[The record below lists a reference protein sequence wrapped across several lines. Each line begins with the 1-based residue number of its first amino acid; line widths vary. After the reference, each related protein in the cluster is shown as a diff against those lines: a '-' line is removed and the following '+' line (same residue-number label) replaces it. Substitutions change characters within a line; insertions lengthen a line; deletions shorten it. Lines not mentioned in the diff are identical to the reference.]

1 MITTGSK
8 LYFGLFGLGLFAAI
22 VYGIVTNGIDH
33 GGIVALLQSDGSL
46 NALLGPITFGYKG
59 GVGDHVGYAILM
71 GFAICNLGL
80 GIGTSA
86 FRDADPEA
94 LAQLAGTEVVPVIQ
108 PPVGLNAWPFVGA
121 LAAVAVIVGLATS
134 WILFTVGCV
143 VAAIAAVEWTIS
155 NWAEQATADAS
166 VNRRVRNR
174 LMLPIEIPVG
184 GTILVLA
191 IVYCVSR
198 ILLSLSKDGAWIL
211 ASVFALLIF
220 GGAVAMSTRPQ
231 LRRSVV
237 VGVLFVGALIVLGVG
252 IGGAIVGPR
261 EFEEHH
267 SEQHEGAAP
276 ASHPVGQEG

>member
-1 MITTGSK
+1 LITTGSK
-8 LYFGLFGLGLFAAI
+8 LYFALFGLGLVAAV
-22 VYGIVTNGIDH
+22 VYGVVTNGIDH
-33 GGIVALLQSDGSL
+33 GGIIAQIQSDGSL
-46 NALLGPITFGYKG
+46 NALIGPLTFGYKG
-59 GVGDHVGYAILM
+59 GVGDHVGYSILM

-94 LAQLAGTEVVPVIQ
+94 LAQLAGTDVVPAIQ

-134 WILFTVGCV
+134 WILFTIGCV
-143 VAAIAAVEWTIS
+143 VAAIAAVEWTVS

-191 IVYCVSR
+191 IVYCISR
-198 ILLSLSKDGAWIL
+198 ILLSVSKDGAWII
-211 ASVFALLIF
+211 AALLALAIF
-220 GGAVAMSTRPQ
+220 GIAVAMSTRPQ
-231 LRRSVV
+231 LRRSLV
-237 VGVLFVGALIVLGVG
+237 VGVLFVGALVILGVG
-252 IGGAIVGPR
+252 IVGAVAGPR
-261 EFEEHH
+261 EIEEHH
-267 SEQHEGAAP
+267 SESHEGAAP
-276 ASHPVGQEG
+276 APHPVGQEG